1 MLTNFYVTVIELI
14 LYGQLGVSY
23 LEQVYHWQ
31 ILYTEVKF
39 VNNNLL
45 SVLLGGFL

>member
-31 ILYTEVKF
+31 ILYTEIKF
-39 VNNNLL
+39 VNNNLP